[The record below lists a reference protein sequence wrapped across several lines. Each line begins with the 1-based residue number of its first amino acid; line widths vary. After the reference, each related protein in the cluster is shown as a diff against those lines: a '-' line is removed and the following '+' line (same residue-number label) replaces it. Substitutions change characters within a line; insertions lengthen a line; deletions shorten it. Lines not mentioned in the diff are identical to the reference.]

1 MQTVIALVE
10 GRMAEHQRRRTRI
23 WWLSGILVMLGAC
36 IAIFARLEYFVV
48 TLATV
53 AVAVVVTVLLGAVLA
68 QADEVR

>member
-1 MQTVIALVE
+1 
-10 GRMAEHQRRRTRI
+10 
-23 WWLSGILVMLGAC
+23 MLGAC